1 MAKSIYPSIPMP
13 GADLSTVLP
22 AIEAMRQ
29 TINLIILNG
38 LFPNPNYTPSETA
51 QVFVTYAALTKTGVV
66 GPPGPQGPQ
75 GPPGASG
82 VPEAPNDANTYGRHA
97 LTWQIIPPIIPEAP
111 NDANTY
117 GRHALGWQ
125 VIPPPGIS
133 DAPNDANIYGRHAL
147 GWQNIS
153 VGANMVSVAAPVGTS
168 STTFVMQGLDLS
180 VTATIATKLLLS
192 VSGDVAN
199 SLNNG
204 ETDMQLFYGTGT
216 PPVNGAA
223 LTGTALG
230 SMLRYEASTGGS
242 VGPFAKTVVV
252 TGLTLGTTYWFD
264 VGLKVVTGNGSIAN
278 VDLAGHGIV

>member
-13 GADLSTVLP
+13 GADLSTIIP
-22 AIEAMRQ
+22 AIESMRQ

-97 LTWQIIPPIIPEAP
+97 LTWQIIPP
-111 NDANTY
+111 
-117 GRHALGWQ
+117 
-125 VIPPPGIS
+125 PGIS

-153 VGANMVSVAAPVGTS
+153 VGANMVSVAAPAGTS

-180 VTATIATKLLLS
+180 VTATIATKLL
-192 VSGDVAN
+192 
-199 SLNNG
+199 
-204 ETDMQLFYGTGT
+204 
-216 PPVNGAA
+216 
-223 LTGTALG
+223 
-230 SMLRYEASTGGS
+230 
-242 VGPFAKTVVV
+242 
-252 TGLTLGTTYWFD
+252 
-264 VGLKVVTGNGSIAN
+264 
-278 VDLAGHGIV
+278 